1 MKNKTNTMK
10 TESNY
15 KVIFV
20 DADGNELFSKH
31 LERFT
36 LDEAKKYAFNY
47 AANYNGYVDY
57 EICEL

>member
-1 MKNKTNTMK
+1 MT

-15 KVIFV
+15 KVVFV
-20 DADGNELFSKH
+20 DVDGNELFSKH
-31 LERFT
+31 LQGFT

-47 AANYNGYVDY
+47 AANYNGNVNY